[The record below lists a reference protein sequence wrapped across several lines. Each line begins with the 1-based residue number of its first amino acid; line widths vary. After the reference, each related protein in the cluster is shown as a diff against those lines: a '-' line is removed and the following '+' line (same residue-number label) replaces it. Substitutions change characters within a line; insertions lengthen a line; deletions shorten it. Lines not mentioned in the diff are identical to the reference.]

1 MSMRD
6 GRMEDWMIGR
16 MDGSAPSPPFSILP
30 IFHPPIFIFLVF
42 CFARIAFAQTTPTPS
57 SKLNV
62 SASAAASTANPIRDL
77 VNQLDQAGLQRV
89 IEQLRS
95 SYVDSNALT
104 NQEINQAAVEGLLS
118 RLGPGAILQTKT
130 QAEQPVPDRPFKSEL
145 IESQF
150 GYIRLGSFTQKGL
163 SQLDETLNNFNAGG
177 VVGLILDLRTMPAGS
192 DFQLAADI
200 LDRFVPKGKILF
212 NLVEPKEAEQRTFV
226 SSSNPIFTGPLA
238 VLVSQ
243 ENAGTAEA
251 VAGGL
256 RDQLHALVI
265 GQKTSGRA
273 VEYAH
278 YAIGDNLVLTVA
290 IKELVIPGAPAI
302 FPDGLV
308 PDIAV
313 AFPKLQQ
320 DAVLALADQNG
331 VSEYIF
337 DEERPHTN
345 EAALVAGKNPD
356 LDAYEADHASGKPKE
371 QHLKDLVLQR
381 AIDFLTTISVFRAK

>member
-1 MSMRD
+1 MSKRT
-6 GRMEDWMIGR
+6 
-16 MDGSAPSPPFSILP
+16 
-30 IFHPPIFIFLVF
+30 IFCVLVF
-42 CFARIAFAQTTPTPS
+42 CFARINFAQPTRTPS
-57 SKLNV
+57 PNSNAT
-62 SASAAASTANPIRDL
+62 ASAAASPATPLRDL

-95 SYVDSNALT
+95 SYVDSKALT

-118 RLGPGAILQTKT
+118 RLGPGATLQTKA

-145 IESQF
+145 IQSQF
-150 GYIRLGSFTQKGL
+150 GYVRLGSFTQKGL
-163 SQLDETLNNFNAGG
+163 PQLDETLNTFHARG
-177 VVGLILDLRTMPAGS
+177 VVGLILDLRTMPPGS

-212 NLVEPKEAEQRTFV
+212 NLLEPKGGEQRSFV
-226 SSSNPIFTGPLA
+226 STIDPIFTGPLA
-238 VLVSQ
+238 VLVGQ

-273 VEYAH
+273 VEYEH

-313 AFPKLQQ
+313 AFPKQQQ
-320 DAVLALADQNG
+320 DAVLALADQSG

-356 LDAYEADHASGKPKE
+356 LDAYEADHANGKPRQ
-371 QHLKDLVLQR
+371 QHIKDLVLQR
-381 AIDFLTTISVFRAK
+381 AIDFLTTISIFRAK

>member
-1 MSMRD
+1 MSKRT
-6 GRMEDWMIGR
+6 
-16 MDGSAPSPPFSILP
+16 
-30 IFHPPIFIFLVF
+30 IFCVLVF
-42 CFARIAFAQTTPTPS
+42 CFARINFAQPTRTPS
-57 SKLNV
+57 PNSNAT
-62 SASAAASTANPIRDL
+62 ASAAASPATPLRDL

-118 RLGPGAILQTKT
+118 RLGPGATLQTKA

-145 IESQF
+145 IQSQF
-150 GYIRLGSFTQKGL
+150 GYVRLGSFTQKGL
-163 SQLDETLNNFNAGG
+163 PQLDETLNNFHARG
-177 VVGLILDLRTMPAGS
+177 VVGLILDLRTMPPGS

-212 NLVEPKEAEQRTFV
+212 NLLEPKGGEQRSFV
-226 SSSNPIFTGPLA
+226 STIDPIFTGPLA
-238 VLVSQ
+238 VLVGQ

-273 VEYAH
+273 VEYEH

-313 AFPKLQQ
+313 AFPKQQQ
-320 DAVLALADQNG
+320 DAVLALADQSG

-356 LDAYEADHASGKPKE
+356 LDAYEADHANGKPRQ
-371 QHLKDLVLQR
+371 QHVKDLVLQR
-381 AIDFLTTISVFRAK
+381 AIDFLTTISIFRAK